1 MHFLGINLFS
11 VWWRILCS
19 GTYRSNPYMWPLTR
33 KRSSTVSVRT
43 AERTASERI
52 RNSLTSRLKRI
63 GWTAERMQIFFE
75 RLSRTTERMFFFFER
90 LSPTSERMHFFRTP
104 RIDWLDGRS
113 KKKLLTL
120 HETCRFSTFIRVKRL
135 RFATC
140 GRGRKKYI
148 SRSIQYFCV

>member
-1 MHFLGINLFS
+1 
-11 VWWRILCS
+11 
-19 GTYRSNPYMWPLTR
+19 MWPLTR

-43 AERTASERI
+43 AERTDKKQLDKPFE
-52 RNSLTSRLKRI
+52 TDRLN
-63 GWTAERMQIFFE
+63 GWTDAIFF
-75 RLSRTTERMFFFFER
+75 RTVKSNDWTDVLFCER

-120 HETCRFSTFIRVKRL
+120 HETCRFSTFIKVKRL

-148 SRSIQYFCV
+148 SRSIQYLCVQELRTETFDTNNAAFAKPFCVRNENT